1 MKKKNII
8 TIIILIIIIAIIAG
22 IFIYKGIMEK
32 EKEYNI
38 AEVNKY
44 NYFSL
49 KENEKFGV
57 IDNQGNIIIEPQ
69 YDDVKIPNPEKN
81 VFICYE
87 GQTTKVMNDKKEQIY
102 TEYNNITPLV
112 LKNVSTDLRYEKSV
126 LKYEEDGK
134 YGLISLEGK
143 KITNP
148 IYEEIDTLQYKEGEF
163 VIKKD
168 NKYGIMNMNGYVII
182 NPEYDNIKADAY
194 YSTDTGYKND
204 GYIVSN
210 TTDEGYRYGYIDNE
224 GNKILDTNYNDLY
237 RINYEGETYLVCA
250 ENGKY
255 GLFNKNKNIIPNE
268 YQAITYIEGDNLCL
282 VQKGK
287 KYGII
292 TLEGSMILQVRYNQ
306 IDINGDYI
314 YTTDENSEIKVYD
327 KKGNE
332 VEVNQNT
339 TISTIQENPE
349 YKIYIDTSNGT
360 TLYSI
365 YQGENKI
372 TNGNYNYIG
381 YLSNNNYIASRQ
393 NEKLGVIDQ
402 NENIKL
408 EMKYDTI
415 RKIDGTNL
423 VEADIQST
431 NTIEIYSSNLEK
443 IAEMNNATLTVE
455 DNYIKLSSTTE
466 IKYFDLEGK
475 EKQNTEIFPENTIFA
490 KSQNGKWGFVDKN
503 GQVVIDYQYD
513 EVTEQN
519 EYGFAGVKLNDKWGI
534 VDKNGKIIVEPTYEI
549 NAEET
554 PEFIGTYY
562 RVTYGFGEFYYTKGI

>member
-168 NKYGIMNMNGYVII
+168 NKYGIMNINGYVII

-194 YSTDTGYKND
+194 YSPDTGYKND

-210 TTDEGYRYGYIDNE
+210 TTDEGYRYGYIDSE

-237 RINYEGETYLVCA
+237 RINYEGETYLICA

-255 GLFNKNKNIIPNE
+255 GLFNKDKNIIPNE

-415 RKIDGTNL
+415 RKIDGTKL

-431 NTIEIYSSNLEK
+431 NTIELYNSNLEK
-443 IAEMNNATLTVE
+443 IAEMNNATLTIE

-466 IKYFDLEGK
+466 IRYFDLEGK

-503 GQVVIDYQYD
+503 GQVVVDYQYD

-549 NAEET
+549 NTEET

-562 RVTYGFGEFYYTKGI
+562 RVTYGFGEFYYTRGI

>member
-519 EYGFAGVKLNDKWGI
+519 EYGFAGIKLNDKWGI

>member
-224 GNKILDTNYNDLY
+224 GNKILYTNYNDLY

-519 EYGFAGVKLNDKWGI
+519 EYGFAGIKLNDKWGI
-534 VDKNGKIIVEPTYEI
+534 VNKNGKIIVEPTYEI
-549 NAEET
+549 NTEET

>member
-8 TIIILIIIIAIIAG
+8 TIIILIIIIAIIVG

-87 GQTTKVMNDKKEQIY
+87 GQTTKVMNEKKEQIY

-194 YSTDTGYKND
+194 YSPDTGYKND

-210 TTDEGYRYGYIDNE
+210 TTDEGYRYGYIDSE

-237 RINYEGETYLVCA
+237 RINYEGETYLICA

-287 KYGII
+287 KHGII

-415 RKIDGTNL
+415 RKIDGTKL

-431 NTIEIYSSNLEK
+431 NTIELYNSNLEK

-519 EYGFAGVKLNDKWGI
+519 EYGFAGIKLNDKWGI
-534 VDKNGKIIVEPTYEI
+534 VNKNGKIIVEPTYEI

-562 RVTYGFGEFYYTKGI
+562 RVTYGFGEFYYTRGI

>member
-8 TIIILIIIIAIIAG
+8 TIIILIIIIAIIVG

-194 YSTDTGYKND
+194 YSPDTGYKND

-210 TTDEGYRYGYIDNE
+210 TTDEGYRYGYIDSE

-393 NEKLGVIDQ
+393 NEKLGVINQ

-431 NTIEIYSSNLEK
+431 NTIEIYNSNLEK

-455 DNYIKLSSTTE
+455 ENYIKLSSTTE
-466 IKYFDLEGK
+466 IRYFDLEGK

-503 GQVVIDYQYD
+503 GQVVVDYQYD

-549 NAEET
+549 NTEET

-562 RVTYGFGEFYYTKGI
+562 RVTYGFGEFYYTRGI

>member
-8 TIIILIIIIAIIAG
+8 TIIILIIIIAIIVG

-168 NKYGIMNMNGYVII
+168 NKSGIMNMNGYVII

-194 YSTDTGYKND
+194 YSPDTGYKND

-210 TTDEGYRYGYIDNE
+210 TTDEGYRYGYIDSE

-237 RINYEGETYLVCA
+237 RINYEGETYLICA

-255 GLFNKNKNIIPNE
+255 GLFNKDKNIIPNE

-431 NTIEIYSSNLEK
+431 NTIEIYNSNLEK

-455 DNYIKLSSTTE
+455 ENYIKLSSTTE
-466 IKYFDLEGK
+466 IRYFDLEGK

-503 GQVVIDYQYD
+503 GQVVVDYQYD

-549 NAEET
+549 NTEET

-562 RVTYGFGEFYYTKGI
+562 RVTYGFGEFYYTRGI

>member
-8 TIIILIIIIAIIAG
+8 TIIILIIIIAIIVG

-168 NKYGIMNMNGYVII
+168 NKSGIMNMNGYVII

-194 YSTDTGYKND
+194 YSPDTGYKND

-210 TTDEGYRYGYIDNE
+210 TTDEGYRYGYIDSE

-237 RINYEGETYLVCA
+237 RINYEGETYLICA

-255 GLFNKNKNIIPNE
+255 GLFNKDKNIIPNE

-431 NTIEIYSSNLEK
+431 NTIEIYNSNLEK

-455 DNYIKLSSTTE
+455 ENYIKLSSTTE
-466 IKYFDLEGK
+466 IRYFDLEGK

-503 GQVVIDYQYD
+503 GQVVVDYQYD

-549 NAEET
+549 NTEET

-562 RVTYGFGEFYYTKGI
+562 RVTYGFGEFYYTGI

>member
-1 MKKKNII
+1 MKKKSII

-22 IFIYKGIMEK
+22 IFIYRNVLEK
-32 EKEYNI
+32 EKQYNI
-38 AEVNKY
+38 EEISEY
-44 NYFSL
+44 NYFVL
-49 KENEKFGV
+49 RENEKFGV
-57 IDNQGNIIIEPQ
+57 IDKQGNTIIEAI
-69 YDDVKIPNPEKN
+69 YDDVKIPNPGKA

-87 GQTTKVMNDKKEQIY
+87 GQNTKVMNQNKEQIY
-102 TEYNNITPLV
+102 TEYNNITPLI
-112 LKNVSTDLRYEKSV
+112 LKNVSTNLRYEKSV
-126 LKYEEDGK
+126 LKYEKDGK
-134 YGLISLEGK
+134 YGIISIDGK

-148 IYEEIDTLQYKEGEF
+148 VYEEIDTLQYKEGEF

-168 NKYGIMNMNGYVII
+168 NKYGVMNMNGYVII

-194 YSTDTGYKND
+194 YSIDTGYKND

-210 TTDEGYRYGYIDNE
+210 TTNEGYRYGYIDNE
-224 GNKILDTNYNDLY
+224 GNKILDANYNDLY
-237 RINYEGETYLVCA
+237 RLNYEGEIYLICA
-250 ENGKY
+250 ENGRY
-255 GLFNKNKNIIPNE
+255 GLFNKDKNIIPNE
-268 YQAITYIEGDNLCL
+268 YQTITYIEGDDICL

-314 YTTDENSEIKVYD
+314 YTTDENSEKKVYD

-332 VEVNQNT
+332 VQVNANT
-339 TISTIQENPE
+339 TISTIKENPD
-349 YKIYIDTSNGT
+349 YKIYIETVNEATS
-360 TLYSI
+360 YSI

-381 YLSNNNYIASRQ
+381 YLSNNYYIASRQ

-402 NENIKL
+402 NENVKL

-431 NTIEIYSSNLEK
+431 NAIEIYNNNLEK
-443 IAEMNNATLTVE
+443 IAEMNNATLTVKN
-455 DNYIKLSSTTE
+455 NYIKLSSSEET
-466 IKYFDLEGK
+466 KYFDLDGN

-503 GQVVIDYQYD
+503 GQVIIDYQYD

-519 EYGFAGVKLNDKWGI
+519 EYGFAGIKKDGKWGI
-534 VDKNGKIIVEPTYEI
+534 VDKNGKIIVEPIYEI
-549 NAEET
+549 NTEEA
-554 PEFIGTYY
+554 PEFVGTYY
-562 RVTYGFGEFYYTKGI
+562 KVTYGFGEFYYTK

>member
-1 MKKKNII
+1 MKKKSII

-22 IFIYKGIMEK
+22 IFIYRNVLEK
-32 EKEYNI
+32 EKQYNI
-38 AEVNKY
+38 EEISEY
-44 NYFSL
+44 NYFVL
-49 KENEKFGV
+49 RENEKFGV
-57 IDNQGNIIIEPQ
+57 IDKQGNTIIEAI
-69 YDDVKIPNPEKN
+69 YDDVKIPNPGKA

-87 GQTTKVMNDKKEQIY
+87 GQNTKVMNQNKEQIY
-102 TEYNNITPLV
+102 TEYSNITPLI
-112 LKNVSTDLRYEKSV
+112 LKNVSTNLRYEKSV
-126 LKYEEDGK
+126 LKYEKDGK
-134 YGLISLEGK
+134 YGIISIDGK

-148 IYEEIDTLQYKEGEF
+148 VYEEIDTLQYKEGEF

-168 NKYGIMNMNGYVII
+168 NKYGVMNMNGYVII

-194 YSTDTGYKND
+194 YSIDTGYKND

-210 TTDEGYRYGYIDNE
+210 TTNEGYRYGYIDNE
-224 GNKILDTNYNDLY
+224 GNKILDANYNDLY
-237 RINYEGETYLVCA
+237 RLNYEGEIYLICA
-250 ENGKY
+250 ENGRY
-255 GLFNKNKNIIPNE
+255 GLFNKDKNIIPNE
-268 YQAITYIEGDNLCL
+268 YQTITYIEGDDICL

-314 YTTDENSEIKVYD
+314 YTTDENSEKKVYD

-332 VEVNQNT
+332 VQVNANT
-339 TISTIQENPE
+339 TISTIKENPD
-349 YKIYIDTSNGT
+349 YKIYIETINEATS
-360 TLYSI
+360 YSI

-381 YLSNNNYIASRQ
+381 YLSNNYYIASRQ

-402 NENIKL
+402 NENVKL

-423 VEADIQST
+423 VEADIQNT
-431 NTIEIYSSNLEK
+431 NTIEIYNNNLEK
-443 IAEMNNATLTVE
+443 IAEMNNATLTVKN
-455 DNYIKLSSTTE
+455 NYIKLSSSEET
-466 IKYFDLEGK
+466 KYFDLDGN

-503 GQVVIDYQYD
+503 GQVIIDYQYD

-519 EYGFAGVKLNDKWGI
+519 EYGFAGIKKDGKWGI
-534 VDKNGKIIVEPTYEI
+534 VYKNGKIIVEPIYEI
-549 NAEET
+549 NTEEA
-554 PEFIGTYY
+554 PEFVGTYY
-562 RVTYGFGEFYYTKGI
+562 KVTYGFGEFYYTK

>member
-1 MKKKNII
+1 MKKKSII

-22 IFIYKGIMEK
+22 IFIYRNVLEK
-32 EKEYNI
+32 EKQYNI
-38 AEVNKY
+38 EEISEY
-44 NYFSL
+44 NYFVL
-49 KENEKFGV
+49 RENEKFGV
-57 IDNQGNIIIEPQ
+57 IDKQGNTIIEAI
-69 YDDVKIPNPEKN
+69 YDDVKIPNPGKA

-87 GQTTKVMNDKKEQIY
+87 GQNTKVMNQNKEQIY
-102 TEYNNITPLV
+102 TEYSNITPLI
-112 LKNVSTDLRYEKSV
+112 LKNVSTNLRYEKSV
-126 LKYEEDGK
+126 LKYEKDGK
-134 YGLISLEGK
+134 YGIISIDGK

-148 IYEEIDTLQYKEGEF
+148 VYEEIDTLQYKEGEF

-168 NKYGIMNMNGYVII
+168 NKYGVMNMNGYVII

-194 YSTDTGYKND
+194 YSIDTGYKND

-210 TTDEGYRYGYIDNE
+210 TTNEGYRYGYIDNE
-224 GNKILDTNYNDLY
+224 GNKILDANYNDLY
-237 RINYEGETYLVCA
+237 RLNYEGEIYLICA
-250 ENGKY
+250 ENGRY
-255 GLFNKNKNIIPNE
+255 GLSNKDKNIIPNE
-268 YQAITYIEGDNLCL
+268 YQTITYIEGDDICL

-314 YTTDENSEIKVYD
+314 YTTDENSEKKVYD

-332 VEVNQNT
+332 VQVNANT
-339 TISTIQENPE
+339 TISTIKENPD
-349 YKIYIDTSNGT
+349 YKIYIETINEATS
-360 TLYSI
+360 YSI

-381 YLSNNNYIASRQ
+381 YLSNNYYIASRQ

-402 NENIKL
+402 NENVKL

-431 NTIEIYSSNLEK
+431 NTIEIYNNNLEK
-443 IAEMNNATLTVE
+443 IAEMNNATLTVKN
-455 DNYIKLSSTTE
+455 NYIKLSSSEET
-466 IKYFDLEGK
+466 KYFDLDGN

-503 GQVVIDYQYD
+503 GQVIIDYQYD

-519 EYGFAGVKLNDKWGI
+519 EYGFAGIKKDGKWGI
-534 VDKNGKIIVEPTYEI
+534 VDKNGKIIVEPIYEI
-549 NAEET
+549 NTEEA
-554 PEFIGTYY
+554 PEFVGTYY
-562 RVTYGFGEFYYTKGI
+562 KVTYGFGEFYYTK

>member
-8 TIIILIIIIAIIAG
+8 TIIILIIIIAIIVG

-168 NKYGIMNMNGYVII
+168 NKSGIMNMNGYVII

-237 RINYEGETYLVCA
+237 RINYEGETYLICA

-255 GLFNKNKNIIPNE
+255 GLFNKDKNIIPNE

-431 NTIEIYSSNLEK
+431 NTIEIYNSNLEK

-455 DNYIKLSSTTE
+455 ENYIKLSSTTE
-466 IKYFDLEGK
+466 IRYFDLEGK

-503 GQVVIDYQYD
+503 GQVVVDYQYD

-549 NAEET
+549 NTEET

-562 RVTYGFGEFYYTKGI
+562 RVTYGFGEFYYTGI

>member
-32 EKEYNI
+32 EKEYSI

-503 GQVVIDYQYD
+503 GQVVVDYQYD

>member
-255 GLFNKNKNIIPNE
+255 G
-268 YQAITYIEGDNLCL
+268 
-282 VQKGK
+282 
-287 KYGII
+287 II

-503 GQVVIDYQYD
+503 GQVVVDYQYD

>member
-431 NTIEIYSSNLEK
+431 NTIELYNSNLEK
-443 IAEMNNATLTVE
+443 IAEMNNATLTIE

-466 IKYFDLEGK
+466 IRYFDLEGK

-519 EYGFAGVKLNDKWGI
+519 EYGFAGIKLNDKWGI
-534 VDKNGKIIVEPTYEI
+534 VNKNGKIIVEPTYEI

>member
-8 TIIILIIIIAIIAG
+8 TIIILIIIIAIIVG

-393 NEKLGVIDQ
+393 NEKLGVINQ

-431 NTIEIYSSNLEK
+431 NTIEIYNSNLEK

-455 DNYIKLSSTTE
+455 ENYIKLSSTTE
-466 IKYFDLEGK
+466 IRYFDLEGK

-503 GQVVIDYQYD
+503 GQVVVDYQYD

-549 NAEET
+549 NTEET

-562 RVTYGFGEFYYTKGI
+562 RVTYGFGEFYYTRGI

>member
-8 TIIILIIIIAIIAG
+8 TIIILIIIIAIIVG

-194 YSTDTGYKND
+194 YSPDTGYKND

-237 RINYEGETYLVCA
+237 RINYEGETYLICA

-431 NTIEIYSSNLEK
+431 NTIEIYNSNLEK

-466 IKYFDLEGK
+466 IRYFDLEGK

-503 GQVVIDYQYD
+503 GQVVVDYQYD

-549 NAEET
+549 NTEET

-562 RVTYGFGEFYYTKGI
+562 RVTYGFGEFYYTRGI

>member
-8 TIIILIIIIAIIAG
+8 TIIILIIIIAIIVG

-112 LKNVSTDLRYEKSV
+112 LKNVSTDLRYKKSV

-168 NKYGIMNMNGYVII
+168 NKYGIMNINGYVII

-194 YSTDTGYKND
+194 YSPDTGYKND

-210 TTDEGYRYGYIDNE
+210 TTDEGYRYGYIDSE

-237 RINYEGETYLVCA
+237 RINYEGETYLICA

-255 GLFNKNKNIIPNE
+255 GLFNKDKNIIPNE

-431 NTIEIYSSNLEK
+431 NTIEIYNSNLEK

-466 IKYFDLEGK
+466 IRYFDLEGK

-503 GQVVIDYQYD
+503 GQVVVDYQYD

-549 NAEET
+549 NTEET

-562 RVTYGFGEFYYTKGI
+562 RVTYGFGEFYYTRGI

>member
-8 TIIILIIIIAIIAG
+8 TIIILIIIIAIIVG

-194 YSTDTGYKND
+194 YSPDTGYKND

-237 RINYEGETYLVCA
+237 RINYEGETYLICA

-255 GLFNKNKNIIPNE
+255 GLFNKDKNIIPNE

-431 NTIEIYSSNLEK
+431 NTIEIYNSNLEK

-455 DNYIKLSSTTE
+455 ENYIKLSSTTE
-466 IKYFDLEGK
+466 IRYFDLEGK

-503 GQVVIDYQYD
+503 GQVVVDYQYD

-549 NAEET
+549 NTEET

-562 RVTYGFGEFYYTKGI
+562 RVTYGFGEFYYTK

>member
-255 GLFNKNKNIIPNE
+255 GLFNKDKNIIPNE

-503 GQVVIDYQYD
+503 GQVVVDYQYD

>member
-8 TIIILIIIIAIIAG
+8 TIIILIIIIAIIVG

-102 TEYNNITPLV
+102 AEYNNITPLV

-194 YSTDTGYKND
+194 YSPDTGYKND

-237 RINYEGETYLVCA
+237 RINYEGETYLICA

-431 NTIEIYSSNLEK
+431 NTIEIYNSNLEK

-455 DNYIKLSSTTE
+455 ENYIKLSSTTE
-466 IKYFDLEGK
+466 IRYFDLEGK

-503 GQVVIDYQYD
+503 GQVVVDYQYD

-549 NAEET
+549 NTEET

-562 RVTYGFGEFYYTKGI
+562 RVTYGFGEFYYTGI

>member
-143 KITNP
+143 RITNP

-431 NTIEIYSSNLEK
+431 NTIEIYNSNLEK

-503 GQVVIDYQYD
+503 GQVVVDYQYD

-549 NAEET
+549 NTEET

>member
-466 IKYFDLEGK
+466 IRYFDLEGK

-503 GQVVIDYQYD
+503 GQVVVDYQYD

>member
-8 TIIILIIIIAIIAG
+8 TIIILIIIIAIIVG

-194 YSTDTGYKND
+194 YSPDTGYKND

-210 TTDEGYRYGYIDNE
+210 TTDEGYRYGYIDSE

-237 RINYEGETYLVCA
+237 RINYEGETYLICA

-255 GLFNKNKNIIPNE
+255 GLFNKDKNIIPNE

-431 NTIEIYSSNLEK
+431 NTIEIYNSNLEK

-466 IKYFDLEGK
+466 IRYFDLEGK

-503 GQVVIDYQYD
+503 GQVVVDYQYD

-549 NAEET
+549 NTEET

-562 RVTYGFGEFYYTKGI
+562 RVTYGFGEFYYTRGI

>member
-8 TIIILIIIIAIIAG
+8 TIIILIIIIAIIVG

-168 NKYGIMNMNGYVII
+168 NKYGIMNINGYVII

-194 YSTDTGYKND
+194 YSPDTGYKND

-210 TTDEGYRYGYIDNE
+210 TTDEGYRYGYIDSE

-237 RINYEGETYLVCA
+237 RINYEGETYLICA

-255 GLFNKNKNIIPNE
+255 GLFNKDKNIIPNE

-415 RKIDGTNL
+415 RKIDGTKL

-431 NTIEIYSSNLEK
+431 NTIEIYNSNLEK

-466 IKYFDLEGK
+466 IRYFDLEGK

-503 GQVVIDYQYD
+503 GQVVVDYQYD

-549 NAEET
+549 NTEET

-562 RVTYGFGEFYYTKGI
+562 RVTYGFGEFYYTRGI

>member
-431 NTIEIYSSNLEK
+431 NTIEIYNSNLEK

-466 IKYFDLEGK
+466 IRYFDLEGK

-549 NAEET
+549 NTEET

>member
-8 TIIILIIIIAIIAG
+8 TIIILIIIIAIIVG

-194 YSTDTGYKND
+194 YSPDTGYKND

-210 TTDEGYRYGYIDNE
+210 TTDEGYRYGYIDSE

-237 RINYEGETYLVCA
+237 RINYEGETYLICA

-255 GLFNKNKNIIPNE
+255 GLFNKDKNIIPNE

-415 RKIDGTNL
+415 RKIDGTKL

-431 NTIEIYSSNLEK
+431 NTIEIYNSNLEK

-466 IKYFDLEGK
+466 IRYFDLEGK

-503 GQVVIDYQYD
+503 GQVVVDYQYD

-549 NAEET
+549 NTEET

-562 RVTYGFGEFYYTKGI
+562 RVTYGFGEFYYTGI

>member
-1 MKKKNII
+1 MKKKSII

-22 IFIYKGIMEK
+22 IFIYRNVLEK
-32 EKEYNI
+32 EKQYNI
-38 AEVNKY
+38 EEISEY
-44 NYFSL
+44 NYFVL
-49 KENEKFGV
+49 RENEKFGV
-57 IDNQGNIIIEPQ
+57 IDKQGNTIIEAI
-69 YDDVKIPNPEKN
+69 YDDVKIPNPGKA

-87 GQTTKVMNDKKEQIY
+87 GQNTKVMNQNKEQIY
-102 TEYNNITPLV
+102 TEYSNITPLI
-112 LKNVSTDLRYEKSV
+112 LKNVSTNLRYEKSV
-126 LKYEEDGK
+126 LKYEKDGK
-134 YGLISLEGK
+134 YGIISIDGK

-148 IYEEIDTLQYKEGEF
+148 VYEEIDTLQYKEGEF

-168 NKYGIMNMNGYVII
+168 NKYGVMNMNGYVII

-194 YSTDTGYKND
+194 YSIDTGYKND

-210 TTDEGYRYGYIDNE
+210 TTNEGYRYGYIDNE
-224 GNKILDTNYNDLY
+224 GNKILDANYNDLY
-237 RINYEGETYLVCA
+237 RLNYEGEIYLICA
-250 ENGKY
+250 ENGRY
-255 GLFNKNKNIIPNE
+255 GLFNKDKNIIPNE
-268 YQAITYIEGDNLCL
+268 YQTITYIEGDDICL

-314 YTTDENSEIKVYD
+314 YTTDENSEKKVYD

-332 VEVNQNT
+332 VQVNANT
-339 TISTIQENPE
+339 TISTIKENPD
-349 YKIYIDTSNGT
+349 YKIYIETINEATS
-360 TLYSI
+360 YSI

-381 YLSNNNYIASRQ
+381 YLSNNYYIASRQ

-402 NENIKL
+402 NENVKL

-431 NTIEIYSSNLEK
+431 NTIEIYNNNLEK
-443 IAEMNNATLTVE
+443 IAEMNNATLTVKN
-455 DNYIKLSSTTE
+455 NYIKLSSSEET
-466 IKYFDLEGK
+466 KYFDLDGN

-503 GQVVIDYQYD
+503 GQVIIDYQYD

-519 EYGFAGVKLNDKWGI
+519 EYGFAGIKKDGKWGI
-534 VDKNGKIIVEPTYEI
+534 VDKNGKIIVEPIYEI
-549 NAEET
+549 NTEEA
-554 PEFIGTYY
+554 PEFVGTYY
-562 RVTYGFGEFYYTKGI
+562 KVTYGFGEFYYTK

>member
-519 EYGFAGVKLNDKWGI
+519 EYGFAGIKLNDKWGI
-534 VDKNGKIIVEPTYEI
+534 VNKNGKIIVEPTYEI

>member
-1 MKKKNII
+1 MKKKSII

-22 IFIYKGIMEK
+22 IFIYRNVLEK
-32 EKEYNI
+32 EKQYNI
-38 AEVNKY
+38 EEISEY
-44 NYFSL
+44 NYFVL
-49 KENEKFGV
+49 RENEKFGV
-57 IDNQGNIIIEPQ
+57 IDKQGNTIIEAI
-69 YDDVKIPNPEKN
+69 YDDVKIPNPGKA

-87 GQTTKVMNDKKEQIY
+87 GQNTKVMNQNKEQIY
-102 TEYNNITPLV
+102 TEYNNITPLI
-112 LKNVSTDLRYEKSV
+112 LKNVSTNLRYEKSV
-126 LKYEEDGK
+126 LKYEKDGK
-134 YGLISLEGK
+134 YGIISIDGK

-148 IYEEIDTLQYKEGEF
+148 VYEEIDTLQYKEGEF

-168 NKYGIMNMNGYVII
+168 NKYGVMNMNGYVII

-194 YSTDTGYKND
+194 YSIDTGYKND

-210 TTDEGYRYGYIDNE
+210 TTNEGYRYGYIDNE
-224 GNKILDTNYNDLY
+224 GNKILDANYNDLY
-237 RINYEGETYLVCA
+237 RLNYEGEIYLICA
-250 ENGKY
+250 ENGRY
-255 GLFNKNKNIIPNE
+255 GLFNKDKNIIPNE
-268 YQAITYIEGDNLCL
+268 YQTITYIEGDDICL

-314 YTTDENSEIKVYD
+314 YTTDENSEKKVYD

-332 VEVNQNT
+332 VQVNANT
-339 TISTIQENPE
+339 TISTIKENPD
-349 YKIYIDTSNGT
+349 YKIYIETINEATS
-360 TLYSI
+360 YSI

-381 YLSNNNYIASRQ
+381 YLSNNYYIASRQ

-402 NENIKL
+402 NENVKL

-431 NTIEIYSSNLEK
+431 NTIEIYNNNLEK
-443 IAEMNNATLTVE
+443 IAEMNNATLTVKN
-455 DNYIKLSSTTE
+455 NYIKLSSSEET
-466 IKYFDLEGK
+466 KYFDLDGN

-503 GQVVIDYQYD
+503 GQVIIDYQYD

-519 EYGFAGVKLNDKWGI
+519 EYGFAGIKKDGKWGI
-534 VDKNGKIIVEPTYEI
+534 VDKNGKIIVEPIYEI
-549 NAEET
+549 NTEEA
-554 PEFIGTYY
+554 PEFVGTYY
-562 RVTYGFGEFYYTKGI
+562 KVTYGFGEFYYTK

>member
-8 TIIILIIIIAIIAG
+8 TIIILIIIIAIIVG

-32 EKEYNI
+32 EKKYNI

-168 NKYGIMNMNGYVII
+168 NKYGIMNINGYVII

-194 YSTDTGYKND
+194 YSPDTGYKND

-210 TTDEGYRYGYIDNE
+210 TTDEGYRYGYIDSE

-237 RINYEGETYLVCA
+237 RINYEGETYLICA

-255 GLFNKNKNIIPNE
+255 GLFNKDKNIIPNE

-431 NTIEIYSSNLEK
+431 NTIEIYNSNLEK

-466 IKYFDLEGK
+466 IRYFDLEGK

-503 GQVVIDYQYD
+503 GQVVVDYQYD

-549 NAEET
+549 NTEET

>member
-8 TIIILIIIIAIIAG
+8 TIIILIIIIAIIVG

-194 YSTDTGYKND
+194 YSPDTGYKND

-210 TTDEGYRYGYIDNE
+210 TTDEGYRYGYIDSE

-237 RINYEGETYLVCA
+237 RINYEGETYLICA

-255 GLFNKNKNIIPNE
+255 GLFNKDKNIIPNE

-549 NAEET
+549 NTEET

>member
-8 TIIILIIIIAIIAG
+8 TIIILIIIIAIIVG

-237 RINYEGETYLVCA
+237 RINYEGETYLICA

-255 GLFNKNKNIIPNE
+255 GLFNKDKNIIPNE

-431 NTIEIYSSNLEK
+431 NTIEIYNSNLEK

-466 IKYFDLEGK
+466 IRYFDLEGK

-549 NAEET
+549 NTEET

>member
-503 GQVVIDYQYD
+503 GQVVVDYQYD

>member
-1 MKKKNII
+1 MP
-8 TIIILIIIIAIIAG
+8 
-22 IFIYKGIMEK
+22 
-32 EKEYNI
+32 
-38 AEVNKY
+38 
-44 NYFSL
+44 S
-49 KENEKFGV
+49 
-57 IDNQGNIIIEPQ
+57 
-69 YDDVKIPNPEKN
+69 
-81 VFICYE
+81 
-87 GQTTKVMNDKKEQIY
+87 TK
-102 TEYNNITPLV
+102 
-112 LKNVSTDLRYEKSV
+112 R
-126 LKYEEDGK
+126 
-134 YGLISLEGK
+134 K
-143 KITNP
+143 KIWN
-148 IYEEIDTLQYKEGEF
+148 
-163 VIKKD
+163 
-168 NKYGIMNMNGYVII
+168 
-182 NPEYDNIKADAY
+182 
-194 YSTDTGYKND
+194 
-204 GYIVSN
+204 
-210 TTDEGYRYGYIDNE
+210 
-224 GNKILDTNYNDLY
+224 
-237 RINYEGETYLVCA
+237 
-250 ENGKY
+250 
-255 GLFNKNKNIIPNE
+255 
-268 YQAITYIEGDNLCL
+268 
-282 VQKGK
+282 
-287 KYGII
+287 
-292 TLEGSMILQVRYNQ
+292 
-306 IDINGDYI
+306 I

-431 NTIEIYSSNLEK
+431 NTIEIYNSNLEK

-503 GQVVIDYQYD
+503 GQVVVDYQYD

>member
-1 MKKKNII
+1 MKKKSII

-22 IFIYKGIMEK
+22 IFIYRNVLEK
-32 EKEYNI
+32 EKQYNI
-38 AEVNKY
+38 EEISEY
-44 NYFSL
+44 NYFVL
-49 KENEKFGV
+49 RENEKFGV
-57 IDNQGNIIIEPQ
+57 IDKQGNTIIEAI
-69 YDDVKIPNPEKN
+69 YDDVKIPNPGKA

-87 GQTTKVMNDKKEQIY
+87 GQNTKVMNQNKEQIY
-102 TEYNNITPLV
+102 TEYSNITPLI
-112 LKNVSTDLRYEKSV
+112 LKNVSTNLRYEKSV
-126 LKYEEDGK
+126 LKYEKDGK
-134 YGLISLEGK
+134 YGIISIDGK

-148 IYEEIDTLQYKEGEF
+148 VYEEIDTLQYKEGEF

-168 NKYGIMNMNGYVII
+168 NKYGVMNMNGYVII

-194 YSTDTGYKND
+194 YSIDTGYKND

-210 TTDEGYRYGYIDNE
+210 TTNEGYRYGYIDKE
-224 GNKILDTNYNDLY
+224 GNKILDANYNDLY
-237 RINYEGETYLVCA
+237 RLNYEGEIYLICA
-250 ENGKY
+250 ENGRY
-255 GLFNKNKNIIPNE
+255 GLSNKDKNIIPNE
-268 YQAITYIEGDNLCL
+268 YQTITYIEGDDICL

-314 YTTDENSEIKVYD
+314 YTTDENSEKKVYD

-332 VEVNQNT
+332 VQVNANT
-339 TISTIQENPE
+339 TISTIKENPD
-349 YKIYIDTSNGT
+349 YKIYIETINEATS
-360 TLYSI
+360 YSI

-381 YLSNNNYIASRQ
+381 YLSNNYYIASRQ

-402 NENIKL
+402 NENVKL

-431 NTIEIYSSNLEK
+431 NTIEIYNNNLEK
-443 IAEMNNATLTVE
+443 IAEMNNATLTVKN
-455 DNYIKLSSTTE
+455 NYIKLSSSEET
-466 IKYFDLEGK
+466 KYFDLDGN

-503 GQVVIDYQYD
+503 GQVIIDYQYD

-519 EYGFAGVKLNDKWGI
+519 EYGFAGIKKDGKWGI
-534 VDKNGKIIVEPTYEI
+534 VDKNGKIIVEPIYEI
-549 NAEET
+549 NTEEA
-554 PEFIGTYY
+554 PEFVGTYY
-562 RVTYGFGEFYYTKGI
+562 KVTYGFGEFYYTK

>member
-8 TIIILIIIIAIIAG
+8 TIIILIIIIAIIVG

-168 NKYGIMNMNGYVII
+168 NKSGIMNMNGYVII

-194 YSTDTGYKND
+194 YSPDTGYKND

-237 RINYEGETYLVCA
+237 RINYEGETYLICA

-255 GLFNKNKNIIPNE
+255 GLFNKDKNIIPNE

-415 RKIDGTNL
+415 RKIDGTKL

-431 NTIEIYSSNLEK
+431 NTIEIYNSNLEK

-455 DNYIKLSSTTE
+455 ENYIKLSSTTE
-466 IKYFDLEGK
+466 IRYFDLEGK

-503 GQVVIDYQYD
+503 GQVVVDYQYD

-549 NAEET
+549 NTEET

-562 RVTYGFGEFYYTKGI
+562 RVTYGFGEFYYTGI

>member
-549 NAEET
+549 NTEET